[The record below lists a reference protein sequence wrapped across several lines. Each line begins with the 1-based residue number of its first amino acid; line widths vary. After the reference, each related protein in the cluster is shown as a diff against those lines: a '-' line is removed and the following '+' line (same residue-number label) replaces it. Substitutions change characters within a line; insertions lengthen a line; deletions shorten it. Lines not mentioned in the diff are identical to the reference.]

1 MSVPSCKEL
10 ILEFHWGK
18 VRNPG
23 RLDNL
28 KYVVNLEMNRNREEV
43 KSMNRF
49 FSMAIAI
56 SIAVFALF
64 VGSAFAQAGG
74 GGMGGGGMGGGGMG
88 GGGMGGGGMGGGGMG
103 AGGTHG
109 SMQSPGS
116 GPHSIMGQGMVDNMA
131 TMSHV
136 TNEMHQMVTQ
146 GKMTQEQQRQMMDM
160 MNQMGTM
167 MQQMAGPKGRSME
180 KEHTNKLH
188 EMEKRLQTM
197 KDQMAKQ

>member
-1 MSVPSCKEL
+1 MSVPSCREL
-10 ILEFHWGK
+10 VLEFHWGK
-18 VRNPG
+18 VRNPS

-49 FSMAIAI
+49 FAMAIAI

-74 GGMGGGGMGGGGMG
+74 GGMGGGGMG
-88 GGGMGGGGMGGGGMG
+88 

-109 SMQSPGS
+109 SMQSPGP
-116 GPHSIMGQGMVDNMA
+116 GHQSIMGQGMVDNMA
-131 TMSHV
+131 TISHV